1 MFMATLLIE
10 KKQKQRECSL
20 RGENVQEFPSG
31 PAVKT
36 L

>member
-1 MFMATLLIE
+1 MFTATLLIE
-10 KKQKQRECSL
+10 KKQKQHECSL

-31 PAVKT
+31 PVVKT